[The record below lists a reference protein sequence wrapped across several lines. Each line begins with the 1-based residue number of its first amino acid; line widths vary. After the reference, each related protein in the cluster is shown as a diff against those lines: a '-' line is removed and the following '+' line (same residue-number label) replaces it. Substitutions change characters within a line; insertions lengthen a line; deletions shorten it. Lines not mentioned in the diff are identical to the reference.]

1 MTDRISVKKR
11 KYSNFAE
18 DNPEERQV
26 LEIDKNKQAI
36 EESKLDAFLSQKN
49 EILQKTKNKKEM
61 KIRFETKSLSR

>member
-49 EILQKTKNKKEM
+49 EILQKKNKKEM